1 MELREIVIL
10 QPQWL
15 VSGICQVIF
24 DWTLHEQ
31 EHHKQIKIEMKS
43 AYDAWR
49 YKGVVSKRLLDRL
62 WEHGYEQPAHKSFLL
77 RFMEQVALTCEVGPD
92 TFLVPSLLPQGDAA
106 GSKSGV
112 PHRHFW
118 LDFAPSFLPDNLF
131 KRLICY
137 AVQKCSSQS
146 EPVLHESFALLTFE
160 GHDFGIEAHL
170 DHDLIKVDIFSAAES
185 RAPGCCLNG
194 HRKKA
199 LGLPYSRLHTY
210 AQRKS
215 AASRLCFRSVAF
227 RA

>member
-1 MELREIVIL
+1 MAV
-10 QPQWL
+10 Q
-15 VSGICQVIF
+15 GC
-24 DWTLHEQ
+24 
-31 EHHKQIKIEMKS
+31 
-43 AYDAWR
+43 
-49 YKGVVSKRLLDRL
+49 VVSKRLLDRL

-170 DHDLIKVDIFSAAES
+170 DHDLIKVDIFSACRS
-185 RAPGCCLNG
+185 RAPVCCLNG

-210 AQRKS
+210 AQRKVLLHVS
-215 AASRLCFRSVAF
+215 AFDPLPSELNIQDKGLRHVGGQWTTEPEHV
-227 RA
+227 